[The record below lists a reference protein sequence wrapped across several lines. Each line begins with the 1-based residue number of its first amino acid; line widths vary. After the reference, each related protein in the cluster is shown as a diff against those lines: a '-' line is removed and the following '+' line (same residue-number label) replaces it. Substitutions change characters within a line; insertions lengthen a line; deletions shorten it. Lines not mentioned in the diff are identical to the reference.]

1 MCAGDLVG
9 GEIPQIFPGE
19 DPNSREGSTG
29 LRFPLCRDC
38 PQGGRLL
45 WEKSE
50 PGGESV
56 HGGGGRGSAAPPAGR
71 GMRRPPSSSH
81 HRRGLTFSPRGR
93 PSGGRSKT
101 ADEEVSPGVGC
112 RRNQAAGGGETRQWA
127 GRRLLSFLSAHREC
141 LSLDLQP
148 GWPGSLCLQV
158 NRLGSELSQVGA
170 EGHHKA
176 RPAHMPAAWRGPRLP
191 NPGDAASL
199 GDRGAQRWPLD
210 ISSSWG
216 SEAGLGVRQMET
228 RTAERWGG
236 WRHTWPRRKD
246 RSRVPAPSLSASHTR
261 PERLA

>member
-1 MCAGDLVG
+1 MEAGAG
-9 GEIPQIFPGE
+9 A
-19 DPNSREGSTG
+19 
-29 LRFPLCRDC
+29 LRPLQPD
-38 PQGGRLL
+38 
-45 WEKSE
+45 
-50 PGGESV
+50 
-56 HGGGGRGSAAPPAGR
+56 GR

-176 RPAHMPAAWRGPRLP
+176 RPAHMPTAWRGPGLP

-199 GDRGAQRWPLD
+199 GDGGA
-210 ISSSWG
+210 
-216 SEAGLGVRQMET
+216 AV
-228 RTAERWGG
+228 
-236 WRHTWPRRKD
+236 
-246 RSRVPAPSLSASHTR
+246 AS
-261 PERLA
+261 